1 MYRKSIIDKISY
13 VFAILAVIGISIIIA
28 FFARRSYDRS
38 VQLKVMSEYE
48 ARLAQLSKE
57 DLDHNSYVS
66 STEYKALDGETLAI
80 LSLDRLNIKVSVAEG
95 IGKDTLR
102 ISAGHFEE
110 TAMPG
115 EGNFSIAGHSSMVY
129 TCLFN
134 SLHKAVVGDIINV
147 TSTNGKHS
155 YIVSDIVTVD
165 PTDMEYLET
174 TNESVITIVTCTNSG
189 KNRLIIRG
197 IEI

>member
-1 MYRKSIIDKISY
+1 MRQSIIDRISY
-13 VFAILAVIGISIIIA
+13 VFALIAVIGIAIIIA
-28 FFARRSYDRS
+28 FFARRARDRS
-38 VQLKVMSEYE
+38 VQLKVIREYE
-48 ARLAQLSKE
+48 NRLAMLNKE
-57 DLDHNSYVS
+57 GLDHNSYIS
-66 STEYKALDGETLAI
+66 SNEYKALDGETLAI

-95 IGKDTLR
+95 IASDTLR

-115 EGNFSIAGHSSMVY
+115 EGNFSIAGHSSMIY

-155 YIVSDIVTVD
+155 YIVSEIITVD
-165 PTDMEYLET
+165 PTDMEYLDN